1 MRRSGSYSSTRGSG
15 KWSLEKL
22 SSPVCDG
29 IIRTIY
35 SQRYKHTLASRPI
48 RELSLPSGERN
59 LLQDCRQQ
67 GERVSIIGNGSFT
80 YTFLTVSFFVVLG
93 AALDSPTETLYTS
106 TRGSMAARNETLL
119 LGNDD
124 ADTSSLG
131 VGGFDTTPSLLPRDI
146 DDTVPP
152 LGSFSRH
159 TQHHLDSETGF
170 ATTEPRDPLQAT
182 KNSKF
187 ACLSHIVFALRTKL
201 GSGYFKSPSYLHRA
215 VRARVRAYTHRP
227 LCGDTCIHSNTNTNE
242 QTTQRP
248 CADRA
253 QCWMQ
258 PKKQECRQ
266 LKVIPHHQAYLS
278 MTPNIGST
286 SSQILPQSAVSVPV
300 FVCQCVH
307 IYMQ

>member
-215 VRARVRAYTHRP
+215 VRACARACVYTP
-227 LCGDTCIHSNTNTNE
+227 PTL
-242 QTTQRP
+242 
-248 CADRA
+248 
-253 QCWMQ
+253 W
-258 PKKQECRQ
+258 
-266 LKVIPHHQAYLS
+266 
-278 MTPNIGST
+278 
-286 SSQILPQSAVSVPV
+286 
-300 FVCQCVH
+300 
-307 IYMQ
+307 